1 MKINELFNV
10 SGKVAVV
17 TGGSRGIGEMIA
29 AGFLANGVKVYIT
42 ARKEA
47 ALIEKASELSETY
60 QAECI
65 PVPCDLSTMDG
76 MEEFAAFMKSKEEH
90 IDFLINNAGAS
101 WGEPYAEYSEKGWDK
116 VMDLNVKSI
125 FYLTQKLTPMLI
137 NQASVDDPSR
147 VINIGSID
155 GLNVPALESY
165 AYGT

>member
-101 WGEPYAEYSEKGWDK
+101 WGEPYADYSEKG
-116 VMDLNVKSI
+116 
-125 FYLTQKLTPMLI
+125 
-137 NQASVDDPSR
+137 
-147 VINIGSID
+147 
-155 GLNVPALESY
+155 
-165 AYGT
+165 